1 MRRQTR
7 GMTAIGMSVAAASV
21 LAVPLFANAGGGSR
35 DTGHPKHPHTASTVK
50 LDILAINDFHGQ
62 LEQLDP
68 ARTSSGR
75 INQTPAGGAEY
86 LATQPASDTEV
97 LGVNSKADL
106 AAVERIASDR
116 VSDRGQVRA
125 HLMPEC
131 TRGADL

>member
-7 GMTAIGMSVAAASV
+7 GLTAIGISVAAASV

-62 LEQLDP
+62 LEKLDP

-86 LATQPASDTEV
+86 LATHLDALRAAAPAAEIHVARAGTRPYRKD
-97 LGVNSKADL
+97 N
-106 AAVERIASDR
+106 ERR
-116 VSDRGQVRA
+116 LVS
-125 HLMPEC
+125 L
-131 TRGADL
+131 